1 MNTKLYRYEVISR
14 SIYIVDRYEVGFN
27 IFDTLK
33 EAKDF
38 ACTNMSG
45 VNQAEYANVKERI
58 RLITKQELFDN
69 LFDNYNDLR
78 EDFINRISLNKEE
91 LCQ

>member
-14 SIYIVDRYEVGFN
+14 SIYIVDSYEVGFN

-38 ACTNMSG
+38 AYTNMSG

>member
-45 VNQAEYANVKERI
+45 VNQAEYTNVKERI

-78 EDFINRISLNKEE
+78 EDFINRISLNKE
-91 LCQ
+91 